1 MAQKNI
7 NKIYSQIGILE
18 TITAAKTL
26 DLYDT
31 GKIFSITQDGT
42 GFAFTL
48 PTATTATEAA
58 ALPGWNATFILT
70 TASTAAVTIATGS
83 ASSNDSLTG
92 IVTTHTQDGL
102 TGVILGPGDH
112 TVTFSND
119 SVVGD
124 RVEIVCITATTTS
137 TDFVA
142 TCYCDT

>member
-7 NKIYSQIGILE
+7 NKIFSQIGILE

-26 DLYDT
+26 DIYDT

-48 PTATTATEAA
+48 PTATTAAEAA
-58 ALPGWNATFILT
+58 ALPGWNAAFILT
-70 TASTAAVTIATGS
+70 TASTAAVTIVRQDT
-83 ASSNDSLTG
+83 SNDSLTG
-92 IVTTHTQDGL
+92 MVTTHTQDNL
-102 TGVILGPGDH
+102 SGVTLSSH

-124 RVEIVCITATTTS
+124 RVEIACITATTSAT
-137 TDFVA
+137 TFIA